1 MKEPLT
7 YVVGSFLKEGGQKM
21 ALTFQEHW
29 IYSGSTSVPNALLQ
43 NYRKLQ
49 LTADEC
55 LLIAWL
61 MQRHPEESFVID
73 VRATCIQFGIDERQL
88 FSIIQ
93 HLMDRQ
99 VLEIKQRE
107 AKDGK
112 KVDYYS
118 FKPLLRQLEVLFKQS
133 SFSVEKMS
141 QKDVNVLALIEQE
154 FNRQLSG
161 FEIEMISGW
170 IHKDKYPQE
179 LIVAALK
186 EAILNQ
192 AHNVKYI
199 DRILLAWKNK
209 GIKSAQQLAA
219 SETRTKNEQ
228 VEVKPNET
236 ANQSVPLVNWVKR

>member
-1 MKEPLT
+1 M
-7 YVVGSFLKEGGQKM
+7 S
-21 ALTFQEHW
+21 LTFQEHW

-219 SETRTKNEQ
+219 SETRTKNAQ

>member
-1 MKEPLT
+1 
-7 YVVGSFLKEGGQKM
+7 M

-73 VRATCIQFGIDERQL
+73 VRATCTQFGIDERQL

-219 SETRTKNEQ
+219 SETRTKNAQ

>member
-1 MKEPLT
+1 
-7 YVVGSFLKEGGQKM
+7 M

-93 HLMDRQ
+93 HLMGRQ

-219 SETRTKNEQ
+219 SETRTKNAQ

>member
-1 MKEPLT
+1 
-7 YVVGSFLKEGGQKM
+7 
-21 ALTFQEHW
+21 
-29 IYSGSTSVPNALLQ
+29 
-43 NYRKLQ
+43 
-49 LTADEC
+49 
-55 LLIAWL
+55 
-61 MQRHPEESFVID
+61 MQRHPEESFVLNI
-73 VRATCIQFGIDERQL
+73 RETCQQFGVDERQL

-107 AKDGK
+107 AQDGK

-118 FKPLLRQLEVLFKQS
+118 FKPLLRQLEVLFKQN

-141 QKDVNVLALIEQE
+141 KKDVNVLTLIEQE

-170 IHKDKYPQE
+170 IHNDKYPQE

-186 EAILNQ
+186 EAVLNQ

-209 GIKSAQQLAA
+209 GIQSAQQLAA
-219 SETRTKNEQ
+219 SETRSKNAQ
-228 VEVKPNET
+228 VDVKPNET
-236 ANQSVPLVNWVKR
+236 ASQSVPLVNWVKR

>member
-1 MKEPLT
+1 
-7 YVVGSFLKEGGQKM
+7 M

-219 SETRTKNEQ
+219 SETRTKNAQ

-236 ANQSVPLVNWVKR
+236 ANQSVPKHYKRF

>member
-1 MKEPLT
+1 
-7 YVVGSFLKEGGQKM
+7 M

-43 NYRKLQ
+43 NHRKLQ

-61 MQRHPEESFVID
+61 MQRHPEESFVLNI
-73 VRATCIQFGIDERQL
+73 RETCQQFGVDERQL

-107 AKDGK
+107 AQDGK

-118 FKPLLRQLEVLFKQS
+118 FKPLLRQLEVLFKQN

-141 QKDVNVLALIEQE
+141 QKDVNVLSLIEQE

-170 IHKDKYPQE
+170 IHNDKYPQE

-186 EAILNQ
+186 EAVLNQ

-209 GIKSAQQLAA
+209 GIQSAQRLKLA
-219 SETRTKNEQ
+219 RRMHK
-228 VEVKPNET
+228 
-236 ANQSVPLVNWVKR
+236 

>member
-1 MKEPLT
+1 
-7 YVVGSFLKEGGQKM
+7 M

-29 IYSGSTSVPNALLQ
+29 IYSGSTYVPNALLQ

-219 SETRTKNEQ
+219 SETRTKNAQ

>member
-7 YVVGSFLKEGGQKM
+7 YGVGSFLKEGGQKM

-219 SETRTKNEQ
+219 SETRTKNAQ

>member
-61 MQRHPEESFVID
+61 MQRHPEESFVLNI
-73 VRATCIQFGIDERQL
+73 RETCQQFGVDERQL

-107 AKDGK
+107 VADGK

-118 FKPLLRQLEVLFKQS
+118 FKPLLRQLEVLFKQGA
-133 SFSVEKMS
+133 FSVEKMS
-141 QKDVNVLALIEQE
+141 QNDVNVLTLIEQE

-170 IHKDKYPQE
+170 IHNDKYPQE

-186 EAILNQ
+186 EAVLNQ

-209 GIKSAQQLAA
+209 GIQSAQQLAA
-219 SETRTKNEQ
+219 SETRTKNAQ
-228 VEVKPNET
+228 VDVKPNET
-236 ANQSVPLVNWVKR
+236 ASQSVPLVNWVKR

>member
-1 MKEPLT
+1 
-7 YVVGSFLKEGGQKM
+7 M

-199 DRILLAWKNK
+199 DRILLAWKHK
-209 GIKSAQQLAA
+209 GITSVQQLVA
-219 SETRTKNEQ
+219 SENRTKNAQ

-236 ANQSVPLVNWVKR
+236 ASQSVPLVNWVKR

>member
-1 MKEPLT
+1 
-7 YVVGSFLKEGGQKM
+7 M

-43 NYRKLQ
+43 NHRKLQ

-61 MQRHPEESFVID
+61 MQRHPEESFVLNI
-73 VRATCIQFGIDERQL
+73 RETCQQFGVDERQL

-107 AKDGK
+107 AQDGK

-118 FKPLLRQLEVLFKQS
+118 FKPLLRQLEVLFKQN

-141 QKDVNVLALIEQE
+141 RKDINVLSLIEQE

-170 IHKDKYPQE
+170 IHNDKYPQE

-186 EAILNQ
+186 EAVLNQ

-209 GIKSAQQLAA
+209 GIQSAQQLAA
-219 SETRTKNEQ
+219 SETRTKNAQ
-228 VEVKPNET
+228 VDVKPNET
-236 ANQSVPLVNWVKR
+236 ASQSVPLVNWVKR

>member
-1 MKEPLT
+1 
-7 YVVGSFLKEGGQKM
+7 M

-61 MQRHPEESFVID
+61 MQRHPEESFVLNI
-73 VRATCIQFGIDERQL
+73 RETCQQFGVDERQL

-107 AKDGK
+107 AQDGK

-118 FKPLLRQLEVLFKQS
+118 FKPLLRQLEVLFKQN

-141 QKDVNVLALIEQE
+141 KKDVNVLTLIEQE

-170 IHKDKYPQE
+170 IHNDKYPQE

-186 EAILNQ
+186 EAVLNQ

-199 DRILLAWKNK
+199 YRILLAWKNK
-209 GIKSAQQLAA
+209 GIQSAQQLAA
-219 SETRTKNEQ
+219 SETRSKNDQ
-228 VEVKPNET
+228 VDVKPNET
-236 ANQSVPLVNWVKR
+236 ASQSVPLVNWVKR

>member
-118 FKPLLRQLEVLFKQS
+118 FKPLLRQLEVLFKQN

-141 QKDVNVLALIEQE
+141 QKDVNVLTLIEQE

-170 IHKDKYPQE
+170 IHNDKYAQE

-186 EAILNQ
+186 EAVLNQ

-209 GIKSAQQLAA
+209 GIQSAQQLAA
-219 SETRTKNEQ
+219 SETRTKNAQ
-228 VEVKPNET
+228 VDVKPNET
-236 ANQSVPLVNWVKR
+236 ASQSVPLVNWVKR

>member
-99 VLEIKQRE
+99 VLEINQRE

-219 SETRTKNEQ
+219 SETRTKNAQ

>member
-170 IHKDKYPQE
+170 IHKDNYPQE

-199 DRILLAWKNK
+199 DRILLDWKNK

-219 SETRTKNEQ
+219 SETRTKNAQ

>member
-1 MKEPLT
+1 M
-7 YVVGSFLKEGGQKM
+7 S
-21 ALTFQEHW
+21 LTFQEHW

-61 MQRHPEESFVID
+61 MQRHPEESFVLNI
-73 VRATCIQFGIDERQL
+73 RETCQQFGVDERQL

-107 AKDGK
+107 AQDGK

-118 FKPLLRQLEVLFKQS
+118 FKPLLRQLEVLFKQN

-141 QKDVNVLALIEQE
+141 RKDVNVLSLIEQE

-170 IHKDKYPQE
+170 IHNDKYPQE

-186 EAILNQ
+186 EAVLNQ

-199 DRILLAWKNK
+199 DRILLAWKHK
-209 GIKSAQQLAA
+209 GITSVQQLAA
-219 SETRTKNEQ
+219 SETRTKNAQ
-228 VEVKPNET
+228 VDVKPNET
-236 ANQSVPLVNWVKR
+236 ASQSVPLVNWVKR

>member
-1 MKEPLT
+1 
-7 YVVGSFLKEGGQKM
+7 M

-29 IYSGSTSVPNALLQ
+29 IYSGSTSMPNALLQ

-219 SETRTKNEQ
+219 SETRTKNAQ

>member
-1 MKEPLT
+1 
-7 YVVGSFLKEGGQKM
+7 M

-219 SETRTKNEQ
+219 SETLTKNAQ

>member
-1 MKEPLT
+1 
-7 YVVGSFLKEGGQKM
+7 M

-170 IHKDKYPQE
+170 IHKDNYPQE

-199 DRILLAWKNK
+199 DRILLDWKNK

-219 SETRTKNEQ
+219 SETRTKNAQ

>member
-1 MKEPLT
+1 
-7 YVVGSFLKEGGQKM
+7 M

-170 IHKDKYPQE
+170 IHNDKYPQE

-186 EAILNQ
+186 EAVLNQ

-219 SETRTKNEQ
+219 SETRTKNAQ
-228 VEVKPNET
+228 VDVKPNET
-236 ANQSVPLVNWVKR
+236 ASQSVPLVNWVKR

>member
-1 MKEPLT
+1 
-7 YVVGSFLKEGGQKM
+7 M

-199 DRILLAWKNK
+199 DRILLAWKHK
-209 GIKSAQQLAA
+209 GITSVQQLVA
-219 SETRTKNEQ
+219 SENRTKNAQ

>member
-219 SETRTKNEQ
+219 SETRTKNAQ

-236 ANQSVPLVNWVKR
+236 ANQSVPLVNWGKR

>member
-1 MKEPLT
+1 
-7 YVVGSFLKEGGQKM
+7 M

-43 NYRKLQ
+43 NHRKLQ

-219 SETRTKNEQ
+219 SETRTKNAQ

>member
-1 MKEPLT
+1 
-7 YVVGSFLKEGGQKM
+7 M

-209 GIKSAQQLAA
+209 GIQSAQQLAA
-219 SETRTKNEQ
+219 SETRTKNAQ
-228 VEVKPNET
+228 VDVKPNET
-236 ANQSVPLVNWVKR
+236 ASQSVPLVNWVKR

>member
-61 MQRHPEESFVID
+61 MQRHPEESFVLNI
-73 VRATCIQFGIDERQL
+73 RETCQQFGVDERQL

-107 AKDGK
+107 AQDGK

-118 FKPLLRQLEVLFKQS
+118 FKPLLRQLEVLFKQN

-141 QKDVNVLALIEQE
+141 RKDINVLSLIEQE

-170 IHKDKYPQE
+170 IHNDKYPQE

-186 EAILNQ
+186 EAVLNQ

-209 GIKSAQQLAA
+209 GIQSAQQLAA
-219 SETRTKNEQ
+219 SETRSKNAQ
-228 VEVKPNET
+228 VDVKPNET
-236 ANQSVPLVNWVKR
+236 ASQSVPLVNWVKR

>member
-1 MKEPLT
+1 
-7 YVVGSFLKEGGQKM
+7 M

-93 HLMDRQ
+93 LLMDRQ

-219 SETRTKNEQ
+219 SETRTKNAQ

>member
-1 MKEPLT
+1 
-7 YVVGSFLKEGGQKM
+7 M

-209 GIKSAQQLAA
+209 GITSAQQLAA
-219 SETRTKNEQ
+219 SENRTKNAQ

-236 ANQSVPLVNWVKR
+236 SSQSVPLVNWVKR

>member
-199 DRILLAWKNK
+199 DRILLAWKHK
-209 GIKSAQQLAA
+209 GITSVQQLVA
-219 SETRTKNEQ
+219 SENRTKNAQ

>member
-1 MKEPLT
+1 
-7 YVVGSFLKEGGQKM
+7 M

-43 NYRKLQ
+43 NYRELQ

-219 SETRTKNEQ
+219 SETRTKNAQ

>member
-1 MKEPLT
+1 
-7 YVVGSFLKEGGQKM
+7 M

-219 SETRTKNEQ
+219 SETRTKNAQ

-236 ANQSVPLVNWVKR
+236 ANQSVPLLNWVKR

>member
-1 MKEPLT
+1 
-7 YVVGSFLKEGGQKM
+7 
-21 ALTFQEHW
+21 
-29 IYSGSTSVPNALLQ
+29 
-43 NYRKLQ
+43 
-49 LTADEC
+49 
-55 LLIAWL
+55 
-61 MQRHPEESFVID
+61 
-73 VRATCIQFGIDERQL
+73 
-88 FSIIQ
+88 
-93 HLMDRQ
+93 MDRQ

-107 AKDGK
+107 AQDGK

-118 FKPLLRQLEVLFKQS
+118 FKPLLRQLEVLFKQN

-141 QKDVNVLALIEQE
+141 QKDVNVLTLIEQE

-170 IHKDKYPQE
+170 IHNDKYPQE

-186 EAILNQ
+186 EAVLNQ

-209 GIKSAQQLAA
+209 GIQSAQQLAA
-219 SETRTKNEQ
+219 SETRTKNAQ
-228 VEVKPNET
+228 VEVKHNET

>member
-1 MKEPLT
+1 
-7 YVVGSFLKEGGQKM
+7 M

-219 SETRTKNEQ
+219 SETRTKNAQ

>member
-1 MKEPLT
+1 
-7 YVVGSFLKEGGQKM
+7 M

-118 FKPLLRQLEVLFKQS
+118 FKPLLSQLEVLFKQS

-219 SETRTKNEQ
+219 SETRTKNAQ

>member
-209 GIKSAQQLAA
+209 GIQSAQQLAA
-219 SETRTKNEQ
+219 SETRTKNAQ
-228 VEVKPNET
+228 VDVKPNET
-236 ANQSVPLVNWVKR
+236 ASQSVPLVNWVKR

>member
-1 MKEPLT
+1 
-7 YVVGSFLKEGGQKM
+7 M

-118 FKPLLRQLEVLFKQS
+118 FKPLLRQLEVLFKKS

-219 SETRTKNEQ
+219 SETRTKNAQ